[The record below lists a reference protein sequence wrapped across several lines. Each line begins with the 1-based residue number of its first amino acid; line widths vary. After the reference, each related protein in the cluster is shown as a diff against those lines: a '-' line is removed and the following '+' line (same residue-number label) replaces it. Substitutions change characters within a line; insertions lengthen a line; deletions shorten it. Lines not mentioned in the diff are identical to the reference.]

1 LRETHG
7 RKEVPMK
14 KLLVLAV
21 VLAGLWFFGKPL
33 LEKSKSLVGVKSETY
48 EDKARARVEAILA
61 GWKTGGGGS
70 GTDIQT
76 SICYWAR
83 GVPLITDQAELGRYS
98 DQFDA
103 FCQRKNLFRRIA
115 DYEITEVAVVPGA
128 PLPTAEVTCKI
139 EGGFYKMKVTEGQP
153 ISWAD

>member
-1 LRETHG
+1 
-7 RKEVPMK
+7 MK
-14 KLLVLAV
+14 KLLILAV
-21 VLAGLWFFGKPL
+21 IVAALWFFGKPL
-33 LEKSKSLVGVKSETY
+33 LEKSKSLVGMENTETY
-48 EDKARARVEAILA
+48 EDKARARVNAILA

-115 DYEITEVAVVPGA
+115 DYEITDVAVISGEA
-128 PLPTAEVTCKI
+128 LPTAQVTCKI
-139 EGGFYKMKVTEGQP
+139 EGGYYKMRVTEGQP
-153 ISWAD
+153 ISWVD